1 MFHNGWEYYII
12 NPFSKDDITQK
23 TQEMYLLNY
32 NESYIKM
39 INDLLIPE
47 PLELFD
53 NNTDTFIYYTCCS
66 GGMDI
71 INNDT
76 EYEYKFLKS
85 KFFEKKTNKIKR
97 DLNIYYSQWNIKV
110 NRVYRNGD
118 KYYIE
123 LLRF

>member
-12 NPFSKDDITQK
+12 NPFSKDITQK
-23 TQEMYLLNY
+23 TQELYLLNY
-32 NESYIKM
+32 NESYVEM
-39 INDLLIPE
+39 INKLLIPE

-53 NNTDTFIYYTCCS
+53 NNTDTFIYYTDCS
-66 GGMDI
+66 DDMDI
-71 INNDT
+71 INNNT

-85 KFFEKKTNKIKR
+85 KFFEKKTIKIKR

-110 NRVYRNGD
+110 NRIYRNGD

>member
-12 NPFSKDDITQK
+12 NPFSKDIAQK
-23 TQEMYLLNY
+23 TQELYLLNY
-32 NESYIKM
+32 NESYAKM
-39 INDLLIPE
+39 INDLFIPE

-53 NNTDTFIYYTCCS
+53 NNTDTFIYYTDCS
-66 GGMDI
+66 GDMDI
-71 INNDT
+71 INNNT
-76 EYEYKFLKS
+76 EYEYKFLKH

-97 DLNIYYSQWNIKV
+97 DLNMYYNQWNIKV
-110 NRVYRNGD
+110 NRVYRDGD

>member
-12 NPFSKDDITQK
+12 NPFSKDITQK
-23 TQEMYLLNY
+23 TQELYLLNY
-32 NESYIKM
+32 NESYVKM
-39 INDLLIPE
+39 VNDLLIPE

-53 NNTDTFIYYTCCS
+53 NDTDTFIYYTDCS
-66 GGMDI
+66 GDMDI

-76 EYEYKFLKS
+76 EYEYKFLKH
-85 KFFEKKTNKIKR
+85 KFFEKKTGKIKR

-110 NRVYRNGD
+110 NRVYRNGN

>member
-12 NPFSKDDITQK
+12 NPFSKDITQK
-23 TQEMYLLNY
+23 TQELYISNY
-32 NESYIKM
+32 NEAYDKM
-39 INDLLIPE
+39 INFLTIPE
-47 PLELFD
+47 PLELFE
-53 NNTDTFIYYTCCS
+53 NNSDTFIYYINCS
-66 GGMDI
+66 GDMDI

-76 EYEYKFLKS
+76 DYEFKFLKS

-97 DLNIYYSQWNIKV
+97 DLNNYYRQWNIKV
-110 NRVYRNGD
+110 NGVYRDGD

>member
-12 NPFSKDDITQK
+12 NPFSKDITQK
-23 TQEMYLLNY
+23 TQELYLLNY
-32 NESYIKM
+32 NESYVKM

-53 NNTDTFIYYTCCS
+53 NNTDTFIYYTDCS
-66 GGMDI
+66 GDMDI

-76 EYEYKFLKS
+76 VYEYKFLKH

>member
-12 NPFSKDDITQK
+12 NPFSKDIIQK
-23 TQEMYLLNY
+23 TQELYLLNY
-32 NESYIKM
+32 NESYVKM
-39 INDLLIPE
+39 INNLLIPE

-53 NNTDTFIYYTCCS
+53 NNTDTFIYYTDCS
-66 GGMDI
+66 GDMDI

-76 EYEYKFLKS
+76 DYEYKFLKH

-110 NRVYRNGD
+110 NRIYRNGD
-118 KYYIE
+118 MYYIE

>member
-12 NPFSKDDITQK
+12 NPFSKDILQT
-23 TQEMYLLNY
+23 TQELYLINY

-39 INDLLIPE
+39 LNNLLIPE

-53 NNTDTFIYYTCCS
+53 SITDTFIYYTDCT
-66 GGMDI
+66 GDMDI

-76 EYEYKFLKS
+76 DYEYKFLKH

-97 DLNIYYSQWNIKV
+97 DLNVYYNQWNIKV
-110 NRVYRNGD
+110 NRIYRNGD

-123 LLRF
+123 LLSF

>member
-12 NPFSKDDITQK
+12 NPFSKDITQK
-23 TQEMYLLNY
+23 TQELYLLNY
-32 NESYIKM
+32 NESYVKM

-53 NNTDTFIYYTCCS
+53 NNTDTFIYYTDCS
-66 GGMDI
+66 GDMDI
-71 INNDT
+71 INNNT
-76 EYEYKFLKS
+76 EYEYKFLKH

-97 DLNIYYSQWNIKV
+97 DLNMYYNQWNIKV

>member
-12 NPFSKDDITQK
+12 NPFSNDNTQK
-23 TQEMYLLNY
+23 TQELYLLNY
-32 NESYIKM
+32 NESYVKM
-39 INDLLIPE
+39 VNDLLIPE

-53 NNTDTFIYYTCCS
+53 NNTDTFIYYTDCS
-66 GGMDI
+66 SDMDI
-71 INNDT
+71 INNDS

-85 KFFEKKTNKIKR
+85 KFFEKKTNKIRR
-97 DLNIYYSQWNIKV
+97 DLNMYYSQWNIRV

>member
-1 MFHNGWEYYII
+1 
-12 NPFSKDDITQK
+12 
-23 TQEMYLLNY
+23 
-32 NESYIKM
+32 M
-39 INDLLIPE
+39 INSLLIPE

-53 NNTDTFIYYTCCS
+53 DDADSFIYYIDCS
-66 GGMDI
+66 GDMDI

-76 EYEYKFLKS
+76 VYEYKFLRS

-97 DLNIYYSQWNIKV
+97 ELNNYYTQWNIKV
-110 NRVYRNGD
+110 NGIHRDED

>member
-1 MFHNGWEYYII
+1 MFHNGWEYCII
-12 NPFSKDDITQK
+12 NPFSKDITQK
-23 TQEMYLLNY
+23 TQELYLLNY

-53 NNTDTFIYYTCCS
+53 NNTDTFIYYTDCS
-66 GGMDI
+66 GDMDI
-71 INNDT
+71 INNDND
-76 EYEYKFLKS
+76 YEYKFLKS
-85 KFFEKKTNKIKR
+85 KFFEKKTIKIKR

-110 NRVYRNGD
+110 NRIYRNGD

>member
-12 NPFSKDDITQK
+12 NPFSNDNTQK
-23 TQEMYLLNY
+23 TQELYLLNY

-53 NNTDTFIYYTCCS
+53 NNTDTFIYYTDCS
-66 GGMDI
+66 CDMDI
-71 INNDT
+71 INNDS

-85 KFFEKKTNKIKR
+85 KFFEKKTNKIRR